1 MKPAV
6 KTLLF
11 VAVACFSTIA
21 AFATHRSFQVDL
33 TKKISD
39 EGEEFFPAFSDPNAA
54 TSLQVAAY
62 DATAARVNDFKVE
75 FKDGKWRIPSHNNY
89 PADGKDRLR
98 ETAASVVGVRREAQ
112 VGESADDHRRY
123 NLLDPLSETVS
134 GADGRGT
141 RITIKNGDEVLVDYI
156 VGKKVDNVGQDV
168 YYLRK
173 ADEARYY
180 RANLGKFNISTKF
193 AEWIEPDLLQIERS
207 QVEEINV
214 NRYKIDLT
222 TGEQTEPDVSD
233 LSRKDASAD
242 WTLAGLDES
251 KDKVKASVVNEML
264 QSLDDLKIVGVR
276 RKPELVA
283 SLLRGEK
290 PKATQTQMFEVQL
303 DMQSKGFVLQK
314 GIIPVSGSITVG
326 TFDGIS
332 YDLSFGSVFSGT
344 DVEIEVGQAGGD
356 ARKPAEDAPKAD
368 TPKGEEKPAADGKDA
383 AKAGEKTDEAAK
395 ADGDG
400 KEPADKKEADQD
412 GDEKKDDD
420 SKLTKSRYV
429 FIQVRFDEKLLGA
442 KPKPPVKPEPPAKPE
457 AAKEAPAA
465 DAVKEADKADTDKK
479 DPEKTE
485 EAKKDD
491 APKTDAA
498 DAKKP
503 DAAADEAQRKYEG
516 ALKDYEL
523 NNEVY
528 ETQKK
533 EYEKKIADGKKRAAQ
548 LNGRFADWYYVVAE
562 DVYEGLRSRRADLVE
577 PKEAPK
583 AGAAGGAS
591 MIPSI
596 PGLDGIPLPG
606 GTKPAAP
613 AAPAKEGSDAP
624 ADGKPSAEAK
634 TPETT
639 PEKGEA
645 KPDAG
650 KPAEPAPPAGDAD
663 KGDKPAA
670 DAEKPAGET
679 KPEPKADEKPAAPAD
694 DSKK

>member
-1 MKPAV
+1 MKPAI

-62 DATAARVNDFKVE
+62 DANTARVNDFKVE

-156 VGKKVDNVGQDV
+156 VGKKVENVGQDV
-168 YYLRK
+168 YYIRK
-173 ADEARYY
+173 ADEPRYY

-207 QVEEINV
+207 QVEEISV

-233 LSRKDASAD
+233 LSRKDAGAD
-242 WTLAGLDES
+242 WTMAGLDES

-326 TFDGIS
+326 TFEGIS

-344 DVEIEVGQAGGD
+344 DVEIEVGQSGGD
-356 ARKPAEDAPKAD
+356 AKKPADEAPKTDAAKGEEKKDGEKATDAPKA
-368 TPKGEEKPAADGKDA
+368 E
-383 AKAGEKTDEAAK
+383 
-395 ADGDG
+395 GDD

-412 GDEKKDDD
+412 GEEKKDDD

-429 FIQVRFDEKLLGA
+429 FIQVRFDEKLLGD

-457 AAKEAPAA
+457 AAKDAAAA
-465 DAVKEADKADTDKK
+465 DAAKEADKADTEKK
-479 DPEKTE
+479 DE
-485 EAKKDD
+485 EKKDD
-491 APKTDAA
+491 APKTDTP

-503 DAAADEAQRKYEG
+503 DAAADEAQKKYEV
-516 ALKDYEL
+516 ALKEYEL

-533 EYEKKIADGKKRAAQ
+533 GYEKKIADGKKRAAQ

-562 DVYEGLRSRRADLVE
+562 DVYEGLRSRRADLIE
-577 PKEAPK
+577 PKDAPQ
-583 AGAAGGAS
+583 AGAAGGAP

-596 PGLDGIPLPG
+596 PGLDGLPLPG
-606 GTKPAAP
+606 GIKPM
-613 AAPAKEGSDAP
+613 APAKEERDAP
-624 ADGKPSAEAK
+624 ADGKPAAEAK
-634 TPETT
+634 TPEKA

-645 KPDAG
+645 KPEAG

-670 DAEKPAGET
+670 DAEKPAAET

-694 DSKK
+694 EPK

>member
-62 DATAARVNDFKVE
+62 DANTARVNDFKVE

-141 RITIKNGDEVLVDYI
+141 RITIKNGDETLVDYI

-168 YYLRK
+168 YYIRK

-207 QVEEINV
+207 QVEEISV

-242 WTLAGLDES
+242 WTLAGLDEA

-326 TFDGIS
+326 TFEGIS

-344 DVEIEVGQAGGD
+344 DVEIEVGQSGGD
-356 ARKPAEDAPKAD
+356 AKKPAGEAAKTDAAPA
-368 TPKGEEKPAADGKDA
+368 EEKKGDETKEGEKAAD
-383 AKAGEKTDEAAK
+383 AAK
-395 ADGDG
+395 ADGES
-400 KEPADKKEADQD
+400 KEPADKTEADPD
-412 GDEKKDDD
+412 GEEKKDED

-429 FIQVRFDEKLLGA
+429 FIQVRFDEKLLGD
-442 KPKPPVKPEPPAKPE
+442 KPKPPVKPEAPAKRE
-457 AAKEAPAA
+457 AAKDAPAA
-465 DAVKEADKADTDKK
+465 DAAKDADKADA
-479 DPEKTE
+479 EKNATE
-485 EAKKDD
+485 EAKKED
-491 APKTDAA
+491 APKTDAPE
-498 DAKKP
+498 AKKP
-503 DAAADEAQRKYEG
+503 DAAADEAQKKYETD
-516 ALKDYEL
+516 LKEYEL
-523 NNEVY
+523 NKEVY
-528 ETQKK
+528 ETQKSG
-533 EYEKKIADGKKRAAQ
+533 YEKKIADGKKRASQ
-548 LNGRFADWYYVVAE
+548 LNSRFADWYYVVAE
-562 DVYEGLRSRRADLVE
+562 DVYEGLRSRRADLIE

-583 AGAAGGAS
+583 AGAASGAP

-596 PGLDGIPLPG
+596 PGLDGLPLPG
-606 GTKPAAP
+606 GIKPM
-613 AAPAKEGSDAP
+613 APAKEEGDAP
-624 ADGKPSAEAK
+624 ADGKPAAEAK

-639 PEKGEA
+639 PEKTEA

-670 DAEKPAGET
+670 DAEKPAAET
-679 KPEPKADEKPAAPAD
+679 KPEPKTEEKPAAPAD
-694 DSKK
+694 EPK

>member
-1 MKPAV
+1 MKPAI

-62 DATAARVNDFKVE
+62 DANTARVNDFKVE

-156 VGKKVDNVGQDV
+156 VGKKVENVGQDV
-168 YYLRK
+168 YYIRK
-173 ADEARYY
+173 ADEPRYY

-207 QVEEINV
+207 QVEEISV

-233 LSRKDASAD
+233 LSRKDAGAD
-242 WTLAGLDES
+242 WTMAGLDES

-326 TFDGIS
+326 TFEGIS

-344 DVEIEVGQAGGD
+344 DVEIEVGQSGGD
-356 ARKPAEDAPKAD
+356 AKKPADEAPKTDAAKGEEKKDGEKATDAPKA
-368 TPKGEEKPAADGKDA
+368 E
-383 AKAGEKTDEAAK
+383 
-395 ADGDG
+395 GDD
-400 KEPADKKEADQD
+400 KEPADKKKADQD
-412 GDEKKDDD
+412 GEEKKDDD

-429 FIQVRFDEKLLGA
+429 FIQVRFDEKLLGD

-457 AAKEAPAA
+457 AAKDAAAA
-465 DAVKEADKADTDKK
+465 DAAKEADKADTEKK
-479 DPEKTE
+479 DE
-485 EAKKDD
+485 EKKDD
-491 APKTDAA
+491 APKTDAP

-503 DAAADEAQRKYEG
+503 DAAADEAQKKYEV
-516 ALKDYEL
+516 ALKEYEL

-533 EYEKKIADGKKRAAQ
+533 GYEKKIADGKKRAAQ

-562 DVYEGLRSRRADLVE
+562 DVYEGLRSRRADLIE
-577 PKEAPK
+577 PKDAPQT
-583 AGAAGGAS
+583 GAAGGAP

-596 PGLDGIPLPG
+596 PGLDGLPLPG
-606 GTKPAAP
+606 GIKPM
-613 AAPAKEGSDAP
+613 APAKEEGDAP
-624 ADGKPSAEAK
+624 ADGKPAAEAK
-634 TPETT
+634 APEKA

-645 KPDAG
+645 KPEAG

-670 DAEKPAGET
+670 DAEKPAAET
-679 KPEPKADEKPAAPAD
+679 KPEPEPEPKADEKPATAAD
-694 DSKK
+694 EPK

>member
-39 EGEEFFPAFSDPNAA
+39 EGEEFFPAFTDPNAA

-62 DATAARVNDFKVE
+62 DSAAARVNDFKVE

-156 VGKKVDNVGQDV
+156 VGKKVENVGQDV
-168 YYLRK
+168 YYIRK

-207 QVEEINV
+207 QVEEISV

-344 DVEIEVGQAGGD
+344 DVEIEVGQTGGD
-356 ARKPAEDAPKAD
+356 AKKPADEAPKTDAA
-368 TPKGEEKPAADGKDA
+368 KGEEKKDGEKAADP
-383 AKAGEKTDEAAK
+383 AKAE
-395 ADGDG
+395 GDD

-412 GDEKKDDD
+412 GEKKKDDD

-457 AAKEAPAA
+457 AAKDAAPV
-465 DAVKEADKADTDKK
+465 DADKADTEKK
-479 DPEKTE
+479 DAE
-485 EAKKDD
+485 KKDADPNAD
-491 APKTDAA
+491 AP

-503 DAAADEAQRKYEG
+503 DSAADEAQKKYEA

-523 NNEVY
+523 NSEVY

-533 EYEKKIADGKKRAAQ
+533 DYEKKIADGKKRAAQ

-562 DVYEGLRSRRADLVE
+562 DVYEGLRSRRADLIE
-577 PKEAPK
+577 PKDAPK
-583 AGAAGGAS
+583 AGPAGGAP

-606 GTKPAAP
+606 GIKPTQS
-613 AAPAKEGSDAP
+613 AAPAKESDAP
-624 ADGKPSAEAK
+624 ADGKPAAEAK
-634 TPETT
+634 TPEKT
-639 PEKGEA
+639 PEKTEA

-663 KGDKPAA
+663 KGGKPAA
-670 DAEKPAGET
+670 EAEKPAAET
-679 KPEPKADEKPAAPAD
+679 KPEPKTEEKPAAPAD
-694 DSKK
+694 EPK